1 MRVRARVRVRVRVR
15 VSSSPNP
22 NPNPNPNQ
30 VVQKQVLGGQQK
42 ETRATINLVDLAGS
56 ERASKSG
63 ATGPLLSPLTP
74 DP

>member
-1 MRVRARVRVRVRVR
+1 MRV
-15 VSSSPNP
+15 SCNPNP
-22 NPNPNPNQ
+22 NPHPDPNPNQ

-63 ATGPLLSPLTP
+63 ATGPLLEPLTP

>member
-1 MRVRARVRVRVRVR
+1 MRV
-15 VSSSPNP
+15 SCNPNP
-22 NPNPNPNQ
+22 NPHPDPNPNQ

-63 ATGPLLSPLTP
+63 ATGPLLSPLKTTLQP
-74 DP
+74 